1 MAKEQT
7 EKALSTVVKEPTQE
21 GASPA
26 KGGKTT
32 DDSGV
37 EAIVNP
43 ELGNTQ
49 SVAFP
54 DGEGGADVYA
64 TGVTHQVPAELLE
77 VKNEAGVAYLVK
89 KDNS

>member
-7 EKALSTVVKEPTQE
+7 EKALETVAKEAPASSVQSGGRVTDEEGVK
-21 GASPA
+21 A
-26 KGGKTT
+26 
-32 DDSGV
+32 V
-37 EAIVNP
+37 LNP

-54 DGEGGADVYA
+54 DGEGGADVYESGA
-64 TGVTHQVPAELLE
+64 IHTVPRELLE
-77 VKNEAGVAYLVK
+77 IKDPFGVAYLVEK